1 MNESFGKDEKLKG
14 KIMISRLFR
23 EGRSFS
29 EFPIR
34 VIFITPGNSLVNN
47 KAGFSVPKRNFK
59 NSVDRNQLK
68 RLMREGYRKNKYLIN
83 KESKFAMMF
92 IFTGKKKEDY
102 HRIFSIMQV
111 LLKKLSDS
119 SLKDSVPDH

>member
-29 EFPIR
+29 EFPVR
-34 VIFITPGNSLVNN
+34 VVFITPDNSIINH

-59 NSVDRNQLK
+59 NAVDRNLLK
-68 RLMREGYRKNKYLIN
+68 RLMREGYRKNKHLIN
-83 KESKFAMMF
+83 GERKSAMMF
-92 IFTGKKKEDY
+92 IYTGKKKENY
-102 HRIFSIMQV
+102 HRVFSVMQV
-111 LLKKLSDS
+111 LLKKISES
-119 SLKDSVPDH
+119 RLKN